1 MKKYLIFF
9 AFFIFAK
16 LVFADY
22 ATGVKL
28 FNEGKYEEALLR
40 FEELM
45 NEQPDQWQSFYYA
58 GLCYQKLNK
67 IDKAKGAF
75 EKGLALKNDFNIRLP
90 LSQLYFNEKN
100 YEKVIEILKT
110 EGLIDLKTEVKKPV
124 YKLLSTSFYLLG
136 KYKEAIPFY
145 REYLLLDSDPTI
157 KYYLGLCLFKT
168 KSLEEA
174 AQILEEAIKID
185 PQYLDA
191 NTLLASIYLE
201 LANSNPSKKEFYLK
215 NAENIGQKLVGLS
228 SEYSYLLAKIYMM
241 NGKYSQALDYFESAT
256 KQKDKTQ
263 VCYSYYYIG
272 FLKAKLENFKGALSA
287 FDIAEKCLNDEAAL
301 KKIYC
306 QKGLIYHNQSDF
318 QRAIELYEK
327 GSCSKDLIEQAKAGK
342 QASESIKRMQE
353 LLEQLQ
359 DLTKMK

>member
-1 MKKYLIFF
+1 MKKYLVFF
-9 AFFIFAK
+9 AFFIFTK
-16 LVFADY
+16 LVLADY

-28 FNEGKYEEALLR
+28 FNEGKYDEALLR

-45 NEQPDQWQSFYYA
+45 KEKPDQWQSFYYA

-67 IDKAKGAF
+67 IDKAKEAF
-75 EKGLALKNDFNIRLP
+75 ERGLALKDDFNIRLP
-90 LSQLYFNEKN
+90 LSQIYFSEKN
-100 YEKVIEILKT
+100 YEKVIEVLKM
-110 EGLIDLKTEVKKPV
+110 EGLTDLKIEIKKSV
-124 YKLLSTSFYLLG
+124 YKLLSTSYYLLG

-145 REYLLLDSDPTI
+145 KEYLLLDSDPTI
-157 KYYLGLCLFKT
+157 KYYLGLCLYKT
-168 KSLEEA
+168 QSFEES

-191 NTLLASIYLE
+191 NTLLATVYLE
-201 LANSNPSKKEFYLK
+201 LVNSNPSNKEIYLK
-215 NAENIGQKLVGLS
+215 NAENIGQKLVGIS
-228 SEYSYLLAKIYMM
+228 DEYSYLLAKIYMM
-241 NGKYSQALDYFESAT
+241 SGKLSQALEYFENAT

-263 VCYSYYYIG
+263 ACYSYYYIG
-272 FLKAKLENFKGALSA
+272 FLRAKLENFKGALSS
-287 FDIAEKCLNDEAAL
+287 FDLAEKCLKDEAAL

-327 GSCSKDLIEQAKAGK
+327 GNCPKDLIDQAMAGK
-342 QASESIKRMQE
+342 QASESIKKMQQ
-353 LLEQLQ
+353 LFEQLQ

>member
-1 MKKYLIFF
+1 MKKHL
-9 AFFIFAK
+9 AFFIFFIVSK
-16 LVFADY
+16 LIFSDY

-45 NEQPDQWQSFYYA
+45 REQPNQWQSFYYA

-67 IDKAKGAF
+67 IDKAKEAF
-75 EKGLALKNDFNIRLP
+75 EKGLSLKDELSIRLP
-90 LSQLYFNEKN
+90 LSQIYFSEKN
-100 YEKVIEILKT
+100 YEKVLEVLKIESLK
-110 EGLIDLKTEVKKPV
+110 DAKTEVKKSA
-124 YKLLSTSFYLLG
+124 YKLISTSYYLLG
-136 KYKEAIPFY
+136 KYKEAVPFY
-145 REYLLLDSDPTI
+145 KEYLLLDSDPTI
-157 KYYLGLCLFKT
+157 KYYLGFCLYKT
-168 KSLEEA
+168 ESFEES
-174 AQILEEAIKID
+174 AQILEEVIKID
-185 PQYLDA
+185 PQYLEA
-191 NTLLASIYLE
+191 GTLLASVYLE
-201 LANSNPSKKEFYLK
+201 LVNLNPSKKEFYLK
-215 NAENIGQKLVGLS
+215 NAENIGQKLVGFS
-228 SEYSYLLAKIYMM
+228 GEYSYLLAKIYMM
-241 NGKYSQALDYFESAT
+241 NGKYSQALEYFESAT

-287 FDIAEKCLNDEAAL
+287 FELAEKCLNDEAAL

-327 GSCSKDLIEQAKAGK
+327 GGCPKDLLDQAKAGK
-342 QASESIKRMQE
+342 QASDSLRRMKD
-353 LLEQLQ
+353 LIEQLQ

>member
-1 MKKYLIFF
+1 MKKYYI
-9 AFFIFAK
+9 FFIFFIFTK
-16 LVFADY
+16 LVFTDY

-28 FNEGKYEEALLR
+28 FNEKKYEEALLR

-45 NEQPDQWQSFYYA
+45 EEQPDQWQSFYYA

-67 IDKAKGAF
+67 IDKAKESF
-75 EKGLALKNDFNIRLP
+75 EKGLSLKDDLNIRLP
-90 LSQLYFNEKN
+90 LSQIYFNEKN
-100 YEKVIEILKT
+100 YEKVIEVLKIESFKDAKT
-110 EGLIDLKTEVKKPV
+110 EIKKSA
-124 YKLLSTSFYLLG
+124 YKLISTSYYLLE
-136 KYKEAIPFY
+136 KYKDAIPY
-145 REYLLLDSDPTI
+145 YKEYLLLDSDPTI
-157 KYYLGLCLFKT
+157 KYYLGVCLYKN
-168 KSLEEA
+168 KSFEEA

-191 NTLLASIYLE
+191 YSLLASVYLE
-201 LANSNPSKKEFYLK
+201 LINLNPSKKEFYLG

-228 SEYSYLLAKIYMM
+228 SDYSYLLAKIYMM

-263 VCYSYYYIG
+263 VCYAYYYIG
-272 FLKAKLENFKGALSA
+272 FLKAKLENFKGALAA
-287 FDIAEKCLNDEAAL
+287 FEHAEKCLKDEVAL

-306 QKGLIYHNQSDF
+306 QKGLIYHNQSHF

-327 GSCSKDLIEQAKAGK
+327 GNCPKDLIDQAKAGK
-342 QASESIKRMQE
+342 QASESFRKMQE
-353 LLEQLQ
+353 LIEQLQ